1 MDQITEGALRAGYH
15 RAQDPTLT
23 QREIGERANL
33 GGQAQVSRLLTVARE
48 RGYLRE
54 VFEFPPDL
62 VEDDRQRVKDSFYRR
77 HSELESR
84 LKERARE
91 LNAARSDGGSPFKRL
106 HVVAAPGLD
115 DGDERSR
122 ERAFQSFGA
131 NAAEIVADYIDGAST
146 CSVAWGRTIS
156 TTVRH
161 VRSRQATPVQAAD
174 KLFMP
179 IAGEPTN
186 FEPNGVSPSDA
197 AQTLADMWPEA
208 KHLSLRGVQA
218 RIPKSV
224 HEKDTDEIARE
235 LISYSRNYRR
245 IFGTVT
251 GAERPLIAQVAMI
264 LTGIGDAKTSG
275 RASEDPTR
283 EDPDRADPWY
293 RETIEAE
300 SPEVLD
306 LAVGNLG
313 GVWLT
318 RSDAPEEYKLKVEEV
333 NKRWLGAKH
342 DDFKRCSLNA
352 DMPTRPGVVVVAVE
366 PEKAEIVLEALYL
379 INVLIVSRQLA
390 DALAEAPQL
399 MR

>member
-15 RAQDPTLT
+15 RAQDPSLT

-54 VFEFPPDL
+54 VFEFPPEL
-62 VEDDRQRVKDSFYRR
+62 PEDDRQRVKDSFFRR
-77 HSELESR
+77 HSELESA

-106 HVVAAPGLD
+106 HVVAAPGLE
-115 DGDERSR
+115 DGGEQARD
-122 ERAFQSFGA
+122 RAFQSFGA
-131 NAAEIVADYIDGAST
+131 NAAEIVAGYIDEAST

-161 VRSRQATPVQAAD
+161 IRSRQAAAPGQAVD

-197 AQTLADMWPEA
+197 AQTLAAAWPDSR
-208 KHLSLRGVQA
+208 HLSLRGVQA

-224 HEKDTDEIARE
+224 HEKDKGEIARE
-235 LISYSRNYRR
+235 LISYSRNYRQ
-245 IFGTVT
+245 IFGPLA
-251 GAERPLIAQVAMI
+251 GMERPLIAQVAMI
-264 LTGIGDAKTSG
+264 LTGIGDASTS
-275 RASEDPTR
+275 AR
-283 EDPDRADPWY
+283 EGEPPEWADPWY
-293 RETIEAE
+293 SETSEAE
-300 SPEVLD
+300 SPEVLG

-318 RSDAPEEYKLKVEEV
+318 PSDAPREDKDKVDQV
-333 NKRWLGAKH
+333 NDRWLGAKH

-390 DALAEAPQL
+390 EALAKAPDIGL

>member
-1 MDQITEGALRAGYH
+1 MDPITDGALRAGYH

-62 VEDDRQRVKDSFYRR
+62 AEDDRQRVKDSFFRR
-77 HSELESR
+77 HSELEGR

-161 VRSRQATPVQAAD
+161 VRSRPATPGQAVD

-197 AQTLADMWPEA
+197 AQTLAAAWPESES
-208 KHLSLRGVQA
+208 LSLRGVQA
-218 RIPKSV
+218 RIPKTV
-224 HEKDTDEIARE
+224 HEMDEGKIARE

-245 IFGTVT
+245 IFGPLT
-251 GAERPLIAQVAMI
+251 GSERPLIAQVAMI
-264 LTGIGDAKTSG
+264 LTGIGDAETSG
-275 RASEDPTR
+275 RAGEDPDR
-283 EDPDRADPWY
+283 ADPDRADPWY

-318 RSDAPEEYKLKVEEV
+318 RSDAPEEYKLKVEQV
-333 NKRWLGAKH
+333 NERWLGAKH